1 MEKDRN
7 MRKMIGNPYWIIG
20 AFIILL
26 LISVSPNY
34 IDNLQAQAT
43 EAATSA
49 PTSVGRPSVG
59 NSYPAGPAPTSAP
72 PTDGSTEVTLQVAD
86 SLKTGVFAQPH
97 TFNLPSGFTISLYAK
112 TNGNARMMAFSPDG
126 LLFVSEMDG
135 GRVARI
141 RDNNGL
147 GERTTWADGLRE
159 PHGLAFFETGGQTY
173 LYVAETNR
181 LVRYKYTP
189 GLEKAGEPEVI
200 VPEIPAGRGHSTRT
214 VVFGKDGK
222 MYLSI
227 GSSCNVC
234 EEADDRRAA
243 VMQFN
248 PDGSEGKIFAAGLR
262 NGVGL
267 AIHPDTGEVWETENS
282 RDNLGD
288 DMPPDEI
295 NILKE
300 DAHYGW
306 PYCISNQVFDTN
318 FKTRDQAFCDTTLA
332 PALPLQAHSAPLGMS
347 FYTGTQFPEA
357 YQGDAFVAFHGSWNR
372 SVKTGYKVVR
382 IHVENGRPTKYE
394 DFLTG
399 FLDSNAAW
407 GRPVHPLTGPD
418 GNLYL
423 SDDEAGAVYKITYSA
438 AT

>member
-1 MEKDRN
+1 
-7 MRKMIGNPYWIIG
+7 MIGNSYWIVG
-20 AFIILL
+20 AFIIMLFVR
-26 LISVSPNY
+26 VSPNH
-34 IDNLQAQAT
+34 IDSLRAQAT
-43 EAATSA
+43 AAATSA
-49 PTSVGRPSVG
+49 GRPSVG

-72 PTDGSTEVTLQVAD
+72 PTGGSTEVTLQVPD
-86 SLKTGVFAQPH
+86 SLKTGVFAQAR
-97 TFNLPSGFTISLYAK
+97 TLNLPSGFAISLYVK
-112 TNGNARMMAFSPDG
+112 TDGAARMMAFSPDG
-126 LLFVSEMDG
+126 LLFVSEMDE

-147 GERTTWADGLRE
+147 GERTTWAESLRQ
-159 PHGLAFFETGGQTY
+159 PHGLAFFEASGQMY

-181 LVRYKYTP
+181 VIRYKYTP
-189 GLEKAGEPEVI
+189 GLEKAGDPEVI

-234 EEADDRRAA
+234 EEADDRRAT

-267 AIHPDTGEVWETENS
+267 AIHPETGELWETENS

-318 FKTRDQAFCDTTLA
+318 YKTRDQAFCDTTIA

-347 FYTGTQFPEA
+347 FYTRTQFPEA

-399 FLDSNAAW
+399 FLDGNTAW

-418 GNLYL
+418 GSLYL
-423 SDDEAGAVYKITYSA
+423 SDDEAGAVYKITYAGSS
-438 AT
+438 TK

>member
-1 MEKDRN
+1 
-7 MRKMIGNPYWIIG
+7 
-20 AFIILL
+20 
-26 LISVSPNY
+26 
-34 IDNLQAQAT
+34 
-43 EAATSA
+43 
-49 PTSVGRPSVG
+49 
-59 NSYPAGPAPTSAP
+59 
-72 PTDGSTEVTLQVAD
+72 
-86 SLKTGVFAQPH
+86 
-97 TFNLPSGFTISLYAK
+97 
-112 TNGNARMMAFSPDG
+112 
-126 LLFVSEMDG
+126 
-135 GRVARI
+135 
-141 RDNNGL
+141 
-147 GERTTWADGLRE
+147 
-159 PHGLAFFETGGQTY
+159 
-173 LYVAETNR
+173 
-181 LVRYKYTP
+181 
-189 GLEKAGEPEVI
+189 
-200 VPEIPAGRGHSTRT
+200 
-214 VVFGKDGK
+214 
-222 MYLSI
+222 
-227 GSSCNVC
+227 
-234 EEADDRRAA
+234 
-243 VMQFN
+243 MQFN

-267 AIHPDTGEVWETENS
+267 AIHPETGELWETENS

-332 PALPLQAHSAPLGMS
+332 PALPLQAHSAPLGIS
-347 FYTGTQFPEA
+347 FYTGTQFPAE

-407 GRPVHPLTGPD
+407 GRPVHPLAGPD

-438 AT
+438 AK